1 MARNGKKHATICY
14 KSEAE
19 YQLIRQ
25 ELHGINKEYRIN
37 QKGAKVRELSPQIRT
52 RWRNLRKKYAEM
64 SRQRYLLTILP
75 SDRKKNTQLVNNAHL
90 RLKTKL
96 DN

>member
-14 KSEAE
+14 RSEAE

-37 QKGAKVRELSPQIRT
+37 QKGAKVREVSPQIRT
-52 RWRNLRKKYAEM
+52 RRRNLRKKYAKM
-64 SRQRYLLTILP
+64 SRQRYLLTLLP
-75 SDRKKNTQLVNNAHL
+75 SDRKKNTQLVNNAHASAN
-90 RLKTKL
+90 KT
-96 DN
+96 